1 MLSLA
6 VVCRAFSVDETGPLC
21 YTDTPKSAK
30 KDGAQSE
37 RTRAISTGEYRV
49 NDRIRAR
56 EVRLINDENEN
67 VGIVPL
73 QKALQLAQERDLDLV
88 EVAPNANP
96 PVCKIMD
103 FGKFQYERAKKERE
117 ARKQQKQVEVKEIR
131 LRPKT
136 DDHHR
141 SFKVRDARRWLEDGM
156 KVKVRIRFRGREIT
170 YPEIA
175 RDMLS
180 EVAEELKDVAIVEQA
195 PNMEG
200 RTMLMVLAPAPE
212 KK

>member
-1 MLSLA
+1 LI
-6 VVCRAFSVDETGPLC
+6 
-21 YTDTPKSAK
+21 TD
-30 KDGAQSE
+30 Q
-37 RTRAISTGEYRV
+37 
-49 NDRIRAR
+49 
-56 EVRLINDENEN
+56 NEN
-67 VGIVPL
+67 FGVVPI
-73 QKALQLAQERDLDLV
+73 QKALQLAAERELDLV
-88 EVAPNANP
+88 EVAPNATP

-117 ARKQQKQVEVKEIR
+117 ARKQQKTIEVKEIR

-141 SFKVRDARRWLEDGM
+141 TFKVRDARRWLEEGM

-175 RDMLS
+175 RDMLE
-180 EVAEELKDVAIVEQA
+180 EVAEELKDIAVVEQA
-195 PNMEG
+195 ANMEG

-212 KK
+212 KKK

>member
-1 MLSLA
+1 MLH
-6 VVCRAFSVDETGPLC
+6 C
-21 YTDTPKSAK
+21 KAK
-30 KDGAQSE
+30 IGSSFVREEDRE
-37 RTRAISTGEYRV
+37 DRAISAGDYRI

-56 EVRLINDENEN
+56 EVRLITDTNEN
-67 VGIVPL
+67 VGVVSI
-73 QKALQLAQERDLDLV
+73 QQALSMAAERDLDLV

-103 FGKFQYERAKKERE
+103 FGKFLYERAKKDRE
-117 ARKQQKQVEVKEIR
+117 ARKQQKQIEVKEIR

-141 SFKVRDARRWLEDGM
+141 QFKVRDARRWLSDGM

-175 RDMLS
+175 RTMLR
-180 EVAEELKDVAIVEQA
+180 EVAEELQDVAIVEQM

-200 RTMLMVLAPAPE
+200 RTMLMVLAPAPD
-212 KK
+212 KKQ